1 MNYLM
6 ENSEEAIRLE
16 IKTDTEAV
24 RKQAEWCGIKPGM
37 RVLDVG
43 CGPGITTSILYKMIQ
58 PGGSIIGIDSSED
71 RIEYAKKYYGGKAGI
86 YFHHCDLRTP
96 LDDLGEFD
104 LLWVRFVLEY
114 FRTEGSDIV
123 RHLKELVRTG
133 GYLCLL
139 DLDYNCLSHYE
150 INAEMENVIRNLMKI
165 LDDIYN
171 FDTFA
176 GRKLYSY
183 LYDNEFENIEVDVM
197 ANSLIY
203 GNINDVAMFNWVKKA
218 EMIASLE
225 LHDLFSDY
233 SGGYDKFLSDFK
245 EFLLDPRRFYYSPLI
260 LCKGMKPA
268 SS

>member
-6 ENSEEAIRLE
+6 ENNEEAIRLE
-16 IKTDTEAV
+16 MKTDAETV

-43 CGPGITTSILYKMIQ
+43 CGPGITTSILHEMIQ

-71 RIEYAKKYYGGKAGI
+71 RIEYAKKYYGEKDGI
-86 YFHHCDLRTP
+86 AFYHCDLRNP
-96 LDDLGEFD
+96 PDDIGEFD
-104 LLWVRFVLEY
+104 ALWVRFVLEY
-114 FRTEGSDIV
+114 FRAEGSDIV
-123 RHLKELVRTG
+123 KHLKELVKKG

-150 INAEMENVIRNLMKI
+150 ITAEMEDVIRNLMKI
-165 LDDIYN
+165 LDDVYN

-176 GRKLYSY
+176 GRKLHSY

-197 ANSLIY
+197 AHSMIY
-203 GNINDVAMFNWVKKA
+203 GSISDVAMFNWVKKA

-225 LHDLFSDY
+225 LYDLFSDY
-233 SGGYDKFLSDFK
+233 SGGYDKFLADFK
-245 EFLLDPRRFYYSPLI
+245 EYLVDPRRFYYSPLI
-260 LCKGMKPA
+260 LCKGMKPV
-268 SS
+268 SR